1 MEMEEREKEKERQIQ
16 IEMEKLEFDTGL
28 RMKELEMHN
37 MTVKRQPLDSGAHFD
52 VIKRIRLVPPFQEK
66 EVDKYFLHF
75 EKVAENLNWL
85 KEHWTLLLQSVIIGK
100 AREIYTQLTV
110 EQSSS
115 YDTVKELILKA
126 YELVPEAYRQKN
138 VEFARTKE
146 QLFDRWCSSKKIG
159 SDHEKLRQLML
170 VEEFKRCI
178 NSDIK
183 SFLDEKQVETL
194 EAAARLAYDYA
205 LTHKVS
211 FINKS
216 NPSRRPF
223 FLQSGSIV
231 PVIHLTIIAKHLLL
245 NPNLLVKTRIKIPYL
260 NQFAIIAKRNFGSC
274 SSTCRRLCF
283 NT

>member
-1 MEMEEREKEKERQIQ
+1 MQIEREKLK
-16 IEMEKLEFDTGL
+16 FDTEL
-28 RMKELEMHN
+28 RMKELEMQN
-37 MTVKRQPLDSGAHFD
+37 MTVKRQPLDSGIHFD
-52 VIKRIRLVPPFQEK
+52 ITKHIRLVPPFQEK

-75 EKVAENLNWL
+75 EKVAENLKWP

-110 EQSSS
+110 QQSSS

-126 YELVPEAYRQKN
+126 YELVSEAYRQKFRICKKEN
-138 VEFARTKE
+138 EQTHVEFARTKE

-183 SFLDEKQVETL
+183 SFLDEKQVEIL
-194 EAAARLAYDYA
+194 EAAARLADDYA

-223 FLQSGSIV
+223 FPHSGSKHS
-231 PVIHLTIIAKHLLL
+231 PSNPPGSHSQTITPKPKPSGENKDQ
-245 NPNLLVKTRIKIPYL
+245 NPLSQPICNYC
-260 NQFAIIAKRNFGSC
+260 KRTGYI
-274 SSTCRRLCF
+274 
-283 NT
+283 